1 MPQRGSVTARVVT
14 LTGDV
19 VRRPRAEALGM
30 KRDTDLAED
39 LALLT
44 VLLSAAGFLLT
55 LAHVLD
61 PVGLILLAAAATA
74 AICSWLAPR
83 ASVGHQRLQAD

>member
-1 MPQRGSVTARVVT
+1 MAR
-14 LTGDV
+14 L
-19 VRRPRAEALGM
+19 PRAEALGM
-30 KRDTDLAED
+30 KRDIELAED

-61 PVGLILLAAAATA
+61 PVGLILLVAAATA